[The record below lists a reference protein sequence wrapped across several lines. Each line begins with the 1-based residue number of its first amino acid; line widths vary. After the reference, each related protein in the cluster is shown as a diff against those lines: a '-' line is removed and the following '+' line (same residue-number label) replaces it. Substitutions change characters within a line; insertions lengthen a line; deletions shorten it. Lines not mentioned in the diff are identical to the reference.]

1 MYNVSDYQ
9 KNIFNALYFC
19 RGKRKLLHF
28 TLYKLISYAPG
39 ENYESLPRRIKLV
52 VVYVHV
58 VINLI
63 ALGLTLYGKKNLNFF
78 ASRIE

>member
-1 MYNVSDYQ
+1 MFLIINKYIQCSLLLSGQ
-9 KNIFNALYFC
+9 KKIAAL
-19 RGKRKLLHF
+19 R
-28 TLYKLISYAPG
+28 YKLISYAPG
-39 ENYESLPRRIKLV
+39 ENYESLPRRYKLV